1 MTVINP
7 STASS
12 NLLSVT
18 NPSWE
23 TFVPRKR
30 WMMTR
35 WSCFSRLA
43 RKTRTPTLPHH
54 KHAKTRESTEQ
65 SSEIDSGGMNQA
77 RTLVVCG
84 GGARSETQPHV
95 EQQVICSSS
104 HNCGHSGSCG
114 ARLLRKE
121 AQPCVMGTIDCP
133 GPPRHAPHPNTPA
146 HHSPGTITT
155 V

>member
-1 MTVINP
+1 
-7 STASS
+7 
-12 NLLSVT
+12 
-18 NPSWE
+18 
-23 TFVPRKR
+23 
-30 WMMTR
+30 
-35 WSCFSRLA
+35 
-43 RKTRTPTLPHH
+43 
-54 KHAKTRESTEQ
+54 
-65 SSEIDSGGMNQA
+65 MNQA

-146 HHSPGTITT
+146 HHRPGTITT
-155 V
+155 G